1 MNARKKGDDYFVLL
15 SVFPFFFSVFSAQAL
30 RELYVCRATSNLR
43 QQRYCRIVFG
53 SIINEKSEEHR
64 RVSSANY
71 FIDWKSPR
79 LAASS
84 RLLRKKRYEK

>member
-43 QQRYCRIVFG
+43 QHRYRRIVSG
-53 SIINEKSEEHR
+53 SIINEKLEEHR
-64 RVSSANY
+64 RVNSANY
-71 FIDWKSPR
+71 FIDWKSLR
-79 LAASS
+79 RAASS
-84 RLLRKKRYEK
+84 RLFRKKRYKK

>member
-43 QQRYCRIVFG
+43 QQRYCRIVSG
-53 SIINEKSEEHR
+53 SIINEKLEKHR
-64 RVSSANY
+64 HVSWANY
-71 FIDWKSPR
+71 FIDWKS
-79 LAASS
+79 
-84 RLLRKKRYEK
+84 LRAVGS